1 MVSLQ
6 NIYEINDIQTEQI
19 MFKNICVYA
28 YKHALRISEKKAIYL
43 NDNGEEWTGDSE
55 GRKRKREML

>member
-28 YKHALRISEKKAIYL
+28 YKHALRISEKRPSI
-43 NDNGEEWTGDSE
+43 
-55 GRKRKREML
+55 